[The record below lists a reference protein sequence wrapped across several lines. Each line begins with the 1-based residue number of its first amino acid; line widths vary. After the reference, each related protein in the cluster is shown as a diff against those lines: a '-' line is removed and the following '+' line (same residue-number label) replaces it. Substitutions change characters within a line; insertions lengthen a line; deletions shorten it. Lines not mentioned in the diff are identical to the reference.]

1 MDIMLI
7 LKLSRFIL
15 LELISISSSFKTNNN
30 DNTNDVLLTQVNE
43 KCSCIKVMYL
53 QSSSLKPEQDE
64 YIICCKQQTCLMC
77 LKKSVG
83 DIGDDIRNYSDNSE
97 IKEL

>member
-15 LELISISSSFKTNNN
+15 LELISISSSFKTNKN